1 MKLSQAQLMD
11 AVYHIQDIYDA
22 RKSGILPMISLG
34 NNFSYYVKKNCN
46 SYFKTNLNDYDLV
59 LYNIY
64 EKENSIDWYDIHSI
78 LRDFLN
84 TLNMR
89 IIIDY
94 ESFRSIMRTYNK
106 SNEEIID
113 FFLIKDLIKI
123 IE

>member
-34 NNFSYYVKKNCN
+34 YNFSYYVKKNCN
-46 SYFKTNLNDYDLV
+46 SYFKNNLNDYDLV

-84 TLNMR
+84 TLDMR
-89 IIIDY
+89 ITVDY

-106 SNEEIID
+106 SNEETID